1 MKSQSVSQISR
12 KAAQRVGDTL
22 KAKQA
27 DIASGRLY
35 HAGEKSGVRRRY
47 SILILAAGIFLIIF
61 GIILGGAVF
70 NIIAVIGFLFLVYFT
85 LYLYWFSRSILQGL
99 PGGVFY
105 DDNLRQGRKSYLHDN
120 QLGLHGSPDYIMEHN
135 GKYYVVEYKTR
146 SYGLPQK
153 PNYKHLAQLVSYHM
167 MLEKQYP
174 QKMWDFGYMIYQS
187 RFSNRIRRFKYKIDD
202 FMKNE
207 VLRNLA

>member
-1 MKSQSVSQISR
+1 MKAQSVSQISR

-27 DIASGRLY
+27 DIALGKLY
-35 HAGEKSGVRRRY
+35 HAGEKGGVVGKYRV
-47 SILILAAGIFLIIF
+47 LILAADILLI
-61 GIILGGAVF
+61 
-70 NIIAVIGFLFLVYFT
+70 VIGVMLHGVVFKLISIIGFSFLVYFA
-85 LYLYWFSRSILQGL
+85 LYLYWFSKNILQGL
-99 PGGVFY
+99 PGEVFY
-105 DDNLRQGRKSYLHDN
+105 DDNSRQGRKSYLHDS

-135 GKYYVVEYKTR
+135 GKYYVAEFKTR

-187 RFSNRIRRFKYKIDD
+187 RFSNRIRKFKYRIDD
-202 FMKNE
+202 FMKKE
-207 VLRNLA
+207 VLRNLN